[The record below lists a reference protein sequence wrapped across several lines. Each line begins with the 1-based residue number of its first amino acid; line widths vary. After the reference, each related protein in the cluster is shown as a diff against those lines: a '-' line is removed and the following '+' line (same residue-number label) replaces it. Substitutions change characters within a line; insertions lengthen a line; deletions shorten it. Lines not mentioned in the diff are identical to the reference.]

1 LQLLDE
7 DGALQT
13 QLHTTNPIGIE
24 PMLEFA
30 RSKGF
35 IFSADDLQAA
45 LDGYRGADVIRK
57 RLAGDPQ
64 DAIFEG

>member
-1 LQLLDE
+1 
-7 DGALQT
+7 
-13 QLHTTNPIGIE
+13 
-24 PMLEFA
+24 MLEFA
-30 RSKGF
+30 RAKGF

-45 LDGYRGADVIRK
+45 LDDYRGADVIRK